1 MAAETTA
8 PGRFRGHTAVVTGAA
23 RGIGAATAHR
33 LAAEG
38 ARVVLTDVDDTGG
51 QVAARIEAAGG
62 QATFVAADVASDADW
77 ERVATVAHRYGPVDV
92 LVSNAFFDP
101 ARPLHDTTR
110 DSWDRQLAVCLTG
123 SYLAVRTFLPDL
135 RERRGAVVVVSSVH
149 ALIGLP
155 GHPAYAAAK
164 GGLTALGRQLA
175 AEYGP
180 EVRVNSV
187 LPGPILTAAWDGVA
201 DDDRARSVE
210 ATAAKRFGD
219 PAEVAAVIAFLASP
233 DASYVTGAAVPVD
246 GGWSITKASA

>member
-1 MAAETTA
+1 MSAETTA

-38 ARVVLTDVDDTGG
+38 ARVVLTDIDDTGG

-110 DSWDRQLAVCLTG
+110 DSWDR
-123 SYLAVRTFLPDL
+123 
-135 RERRGAVVVVSSVH
+135 
-149 ALIGLP
+149 
-155 GHPAYAAAK
+155 
-164 GGLTALGRQLA
+164 
-175 AEYGP
+175 
-180 EVRVNSV
+180 
-187 LPGPILTAAWDGVA
+187 
-201 DDDRARSVE
+201 
-210 ATAAKRFGD
+210 
-219 PAEVAAVIAFLASP
+219 
-233 DASYVTGAAVPVD
+233 
-246 GGWSITKASA
+246 